1 VLRYLT
7 EHATRKTITEKLMK
21 LLIATNNLNKVQ
33 ELREILA
40 DPPLAITTPAQEGL
54 TLDPEENGTTFEE
67 NAIIK
72 AQAFA
77 QASGLLTLADD
88 SGLEV
93 DALGGEP
100 GVYSARYGGT
110 AKDDHAGR
118 NRLVLDKLAA
128 LNVPWPERTG
138 RFRCVIA
145 LATPEGLLGTVE
157 GVVEGYIAYE
167 PKGSNGFGYD
177 PIFFVPEFNQTLGEA
192 PSPQKHS
199 ISHRGR
205 AARAAGLLIAQFV
218 NRQA

>member
-1 VLRYLT
+1 
-7 EHATRKTITEKLMK
+7 MK